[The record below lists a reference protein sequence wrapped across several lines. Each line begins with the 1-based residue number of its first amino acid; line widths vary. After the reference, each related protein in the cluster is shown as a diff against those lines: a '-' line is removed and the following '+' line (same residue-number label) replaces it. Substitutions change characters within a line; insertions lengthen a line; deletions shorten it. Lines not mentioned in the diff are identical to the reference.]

1 MDDQPRDQKPW
12 ERVGLSR
19 ATYYRHGKPPEVVQ
33 KAGAQML
40 YTADGG
46 MQRLPEIA
54 REIQKKPDL
63 AQFRVVRR
71 KSKKSK
77 PSRSKGGAE
86 LSDTE
91 HQYLR
96 YVYQEVAEYGQSSGQ
111 DLVWLWWIDV
121 IAKVRG
127 GQVSILTAARAS
139 AAELD
144 IDCDPIDNDFT
155 GVDTRNDYPEP
166 EEEFSGDFDDIIE
179 TAYLPDK

>member
-1 MDDQPRDQKPW
+1 MSQPRDQKPW
-12 ERVGLSR
+12 ERVDLSR
-19 ATYYRHGKPPEVVQ
+19 ATYYRRGKPSEVVQ
-33 KAGAQML
+33 KAGAQMI

-77 PSRSKGGAE
+77 AAASRSGSRLADVE
-86 LSDTE
+86 VS
-91 HQYLR
+91 YLR
-96 YVYQEVAEYGQSSGQ
+96 HVYMEIGHMSPGLLFCWV
-111 DLVWLWWIDV
+111 IDFAALLRDGN
-121 IAKVRG
+121 IG
-127 GQVSILTAARAS
+127 ILSAARTAA
-139 AAELD
+139 AEMG

-155 GVDTRNDYPEP
+155 GVDTRRDYPDP